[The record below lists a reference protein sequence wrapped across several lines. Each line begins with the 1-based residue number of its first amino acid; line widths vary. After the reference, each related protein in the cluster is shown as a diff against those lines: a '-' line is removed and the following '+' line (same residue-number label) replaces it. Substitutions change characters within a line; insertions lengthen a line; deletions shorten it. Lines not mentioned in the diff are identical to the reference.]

1 MKIIP
6 KLNKSDCMMIEGID
20 FISSNEILLLIFSSQ
35 IYYKRIEKFMD
46 YLDKKIFDKK
56 MRNIDYTWETID
68 TDAIYYICM

>member
-6 KLNKSDCMMIEGID
+6 KLNESDCMMIEGID

-35 IYYKRIEKFMD
+35 IYYKRIEKFMG